1 MEMKFNSSAQLQERV
16 AKFRPGNDLELQYLR
31 KGKVIHT
38 TAILKN
44 TLGEN
49 LQPTAQIP
57 DKVLNEVGADFS
69 DLTQTEKSQYDVS
82 YGVKVT
88 KLFEGSISKNTI
100 HARRFCSDE
109 SK

>member
-1 MEMKFNSSAQLQERV
+1 MIWNCNISE
-16 AKFRPGNDLELQYLR
+16 

-44 TLGEN
+44 TLGEY

-57 DKVLNEVGADFS
+57 DNVLNEVGADFS

-88 KLFEGSISKNTI
+88 KLFEGSISKNTSMREGFVVMKVNDDKI
-100 HARRFCSDE
+100 YSVE
-109 SK
+109 ELVVSLKLT